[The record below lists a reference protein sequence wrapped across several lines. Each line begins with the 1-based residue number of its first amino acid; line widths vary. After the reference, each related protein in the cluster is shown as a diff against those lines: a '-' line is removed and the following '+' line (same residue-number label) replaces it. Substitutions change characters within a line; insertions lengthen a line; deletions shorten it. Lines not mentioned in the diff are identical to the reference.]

1 MVAWLASRT
10 EGTEWKPSPSS
21 DTLAKTA
28 WAAHSS
34 QGHASFLTVPLSCI
48 WLQLY
53 DQRVGKQLWSSCSK
67 TSHIECI
74 TSALGTYTF
83 KTQAKYKQTQL
94 YFTENRMMLSRDPQP
109 TSVHTSA
116 TLHVGPMA
124 YGSHPASFPQKVC
137 KKKEWQNMIID
148 LPIKE
153 RSNTM
158 QYGLTGKPEGAL
170 RFRHR
175 INILSNA
182 RLSEKLPLI
191 EQWCK

>member
-116 TLHVGPMA
+116 TLHVGPMT
-124 YGSHPASFPQKVC
+124 YDSHPASFPQKVC
-137 KKKEWQNMIID
+137 KKKRVTKYDYRLAN
-148 LPIKE
+148 K
-153 RSNTM
+153 
-158 QYGLTGKPEGAL
+158 GKVKHNAVWADWEARRCSAL
-170 RFRHR
+170 QAQGKY
-175 INILSNA
+175 SV
-182 RLSEKLPLI
+182 
-191 EQWCK
+191 